1 MQIADHVLSMHASAG
16 DDRSLVLAGGGS
28 ALNPEQEREQK
39 FLKRYIEYCRSQC
52 SPRIVPRSA
61 KMLEDQ
67 YVKYRQ
73 EMRERAKKG
82 GAPAVPI
89 TVRQV
94 RFVSFV
100 SFRFVRNCRP
110 HDMPRHRI

>member
-1 MQIADHVLSMHASAG
+1 MHASAG

-94 RFVSFV
+94 RSFIA
-100 SFRFVRNCRP
+100 SRRSSARYRP
-110 HDMPRHRI
+110 RDICHVIATSTIAR